1 MGGDGFA
8 FRKIFEKNEPNSL
21 FVSLI
26 YRCTKKER
34 RSAMDGTEIEI
45 IRSMRR
51 GEEDAFAWVFHKYQ
65 A

>member
-26 YRCTKKER
+26 YRCTKKR
-34 RSAMDGTEIEI
+34 KEICYGWD
-45 IRSMRR
+45 R
-51 GEEDAFAWVFHKYQ
+51 D
-65 A
+65 